1 MKTLLKFLLAG
12 ASVLLA
18 AYLLPG
24 VSIDG
29 FVTALWVVVVMALAN
44 TFVRPVLVFFTLPI
58 SILTLGLFLLVINI
72 LMIFLVDYLV
82 VGLQID
88 GVINA
93 LLFGF
98 VLSVINGLFGKIIDG
113 GRK

>member
-24 VSIDG
+24 VSVDSFG
-29 FVTALWVVVVMALAN
+29 TALLVVIVMALVN
-44 TFVRPVLVFFTLPI
+44 TFVRPILVFFTLPI
-58 SILTLGLFLLVINI
+58 SILTLGLFLLVINV

-82 VGLQID
+82 AGLQID
-88 GVINA
+88 GVLNA
-93 LLFGF
+93 LLFGI
-98 VLSVINGLFGKIIDG
+98 VLSLANGLFGRLLDG
-113 GRK
+113 STK

>member
-24 VSIDG
+24 VSVDS
-29 FVTALWVVVVMALAN
+29 FATALWVVVVMGLAN

-82 VGLQID
+82 AGLRID
-88 GVINA
+88 GFFNA
-93 LLFGF
+93 VLFGL
-98 VLSVINGLFGKIIDG
+98 VLSLANGLFGKLIDG